1 MEEYRIR
8 SRSDIRRE
16 KERLLKELQSS
27 SVSLKENA
35 KLSFLPKVQTAH
47 GSELDYNKLVSYA
60 LLAYR
65 GIVWTKKVTSFFR
78 KGKKKKRRR

>member
-27 SVSLKENA
+27 GVSLKENA
-35 KLSFLPKVQTAH
+35 KLSFMPKVQTAH
-47 GSELDYNKLVSYA
+47 GSKLD
-60 LLAYR
+60 
-65 GIVWTKKVTSFFR
+65 
-78 KGKKKKRRR
+78 